1 VAVRQKNQLE
11 AFNLYSSGHRL
22 CDIATQLKVSETS
35 AWSLIDQAM
44 TDYRERIAESVERWI
59 ALEWARLQRQEEGL
73 WRNIRLAE
81 TAALTE
87 EGEINFGAIAAL
99 YGRLSGLNK
108 DRLALLE
115 KVDPGIDQS
124 LDTAV
129 SFVVVANREQ
139 LPPVIDAVNFAQRVV
154 HDIPSE
160 ELEEQQP
167 IDDQTGSS

>member
-1 VAVRQKNQLE
+1 MGE
-11 AFNLYSSGHRL
+11 
-22 CDIATQLKVSETS
+22 
-35 AWSLIDQAM
+35 
-44 TDYRERIAESVERWI
+44 YRERIAESVERWI
-59 ALEWARLQRQEEGL
+59 ALEWARLERQEEGI

-81 TAALTE
+81 TAALSE
-87 EGEINFGAIAAL
+87 EGEINFGAISNL

-115 KVDPGIDQS
+115 KVDPGVDQS

-154 HDIPSE
+154 HDVSAE
-160 ELEEQQP
+160 ELEEEES
-167 IDDQTGSS
+167 DSDEEGSSQ